1 MGPSRYQPRDCTQ
14 DAPVCLASNSR
25 NADEIPMKADTKG
38 VHSLELEEQDD
49 EIDQYLEN
57 EDELNQL
64 LIKAMRTMSDE
75 IEVWEDTL
83 DITKHPEPGSW
94 ITQSERDDT
103 IHELQVSNYC
113 NVVLAINNH
122 DEDIDNNMETEH
134 DIPCVYTSPKEL
146 NRYQLDNLYEFNK
159 LSKLKNYFT
168 KKTGIEKSQYTL
180 NEILAILKTII
191 FKEKLLDPNNKS
203 IVLCSKDLEEA
214 LDMKALHITEIQH
227 QVLAQITKV

>member
-1 MGPSRYQPRDCTQ
+1 MPEILKHVIGENKDEIRIDTQYYPLGDPFGIMGPSRYQPRDCTQ

-64 LIKAMRTMSDE
+64 LIKAMRTVSDE

-94 ITQSERDDT
+94 ITQSERDNT
-103 IHELQVSNYC
+103 IYEVQVSNYC
-113 NVVLAINNH
+113 NAGSSDRCFFRL
-122 DEDIDNNMETEH
+122 ID
-134 DIPCVYTSPKEL
+134 
-146 NRYQLDNLYEFNK
+146 
-159 LSKLKNYFT
+159 
-168 KKTGIEKSQYTL
+168 
-180 NEILAILKTII
+180 
-191 FKEKLLDPNNKS
+191 
-203 IVLCSKDLEEA
+203 
-214 LDMKALHITEIQH
+214 
-227 QVLAQITKV
+227 